1 MKSLKQYLLFVF
13 QDRIAYGQQ
22 PQYKWLFSICRQ
34 PNALKL
40 VYYLRNAQYFNN
52 LDNKLGGVVC
62 WFWKKKYNSL
72 CDSLNVFLPFET
84 QIGPGLRFPHSFP
97 LVINPEAKIGKCCTI
112 HPCVLI
118 GRNRA
123 KEGAPIIGDYCF
135 IGHGVKII
143 GNPIIG
149 DNCFISP
156 AAIVTKDIPSGS
168 LVGAGLNNIIGGNG
182 KEHVEYY
189 L

>member
-1 MKSLKQYLLFVF
+1 M
-13 QDRIAYGQQ
+13 
-22 PQYKWLFSICRQ
+22 
-34 PNALKL
+34 
-40 VYYLRNAQYFNN
+40 
-52 LDNKLGGVVC
+52 
-62 WFWKKKYNSL
+62 
-72 CDSLNVFLPFET
+72 
-84 QIGPGLRFPHSFP
+84 
-97 LVINPEAKIGKCCTI
+97 
-112 HPCVLI
+112 LI